1 MIKHVF
7 FDLDGTLLPMD
18 QDLFIK
24 IYFKE
29 LTKVFV
35 KKGYDAEKFF
45 ASLNRSIRLMISNSS
60 EVMNEDVFWQC
71 ITEDLG
77 DDARDIEAD
86 IDEFYRGAFF
96 LSKEAC
102 YCNPLIKKT
111 VDELKAKGKHLR
123 VATNPVFPAI
133 ASETRMQWGGVYP
146 EDFEYITTYTNSK
159 RCKPNVE
166 YYQLLA
172 EKFNCVPEECLMVG
186 NDVSDDMPA
195 RDAGWKVFLVTDCL
209 LNRRNAD
216 ISVYPNGDWNDL
228 LAYVEEQDALD

>member
-96 LSKEAC
+96 LSKPGC
-102 YCNPLIKKT
+102 SRIFLCQKN
-111 VDELKAKGKHLR
+111 LR
-123 VATNPVFPAI
+123 L
-133 ASETRMQWGGVYP
+133 Q
-146 EDFEYITTYTNSK
+146 
-159 RCKPNVE
+159 
-166 YYQLLA
+166 
-172 EKFNCVPEECLMVG
+172 
-186 NDVSDDMPA
+186 
-195 RDAGWKVFLVTDCL
+195 
-209 LNRRNAD
+209 
-216 ISVYPNGDWNDL
+216 
-228 LAYVEEQDALD
+228 